1 MGDTRVKVAT
11 LKSRSLAMP
20 DWLANGNMSEYFT
33 LAHIA
38 RALKEVLVG
47 LADWHRLF
55 RTS

>member
-1 MGDTRVKVAT
+1 
-11 LKSRSLAMP
+11 MP

-47 LADWHRLF
+47 LADWQRLL